1 MSSYYGDVVHRAG
14 APLHDHI
21 GELGHLY
28 LGVLPLLH
36 QVHDGQRGAL
46 GRRAPPLPVAVVAL
60 GLLAAPR
67 APEGLVAGRFDDPVL
82 GPGEGAEV
90 DEVLLP
96 AAGVL
101 VLGAI
106 TARTNEG
113 GRKKEGGIRS
123 LEQRGPE
130 CLSYAPACQ
139 KRTKEAIFFFFLN
152 FFWFLVAKLLHFSK
166 P

>member
-14 APLHDHI
+14 TPLHDHI

-28 LGVLPLLH
+28 LGVLALLH

-46 GRRAPPLPVAVVAL
+46 GCRAPPLPVAVVAL

-101 VLGAI
+101 VLVAI

-113 GRKKEGGIRS
+113 GEERGGD
-123 LEQRGPE
+123 
-130 CLSYAPACQ
+130 
-139 KRTKEAIFFFFLN
+139 
-152 FFWFLVAKLLHFSK
+152 
-166 P
+166 